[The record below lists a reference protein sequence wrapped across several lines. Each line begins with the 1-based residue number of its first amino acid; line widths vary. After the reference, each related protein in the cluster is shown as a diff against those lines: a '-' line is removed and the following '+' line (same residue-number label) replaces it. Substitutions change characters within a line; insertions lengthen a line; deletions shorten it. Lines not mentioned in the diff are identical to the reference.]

1 MQLLFAL
8 QEQSVFRERKGGENS
23 LLQSSDPQLMTLS
36 AQEKHLFEGDMPG
49 AMSRLQ
55 RALTSNAYYVPAW
68 LALAELNNDQGN
80 KEQAYKILDYVSTL
94 IRDLKRWRWEKTLI
108 DYQLGRQTV
117 LPAELRYIIQYIP
130 GKSRNDALQLAF
142 TLWDDPQQLL
152 NNIGPENLMPLFE
165 NTVRK
170 TMPEKA
176 LFFWHKIE
184 EEEVPWEQKQLES
197 FLEMLL
203 RNGKIDEAGNI
214 WRKYINPDSLVYN
227 GDFSKPCMQQAFGW
241 HCGKDQAFEKRFE
254 ETGGN
259 IEGRSL
265 HYRFKGWDNLIF
277 KQLYQVVPLA
287 GAKKFRFTAEVKTQK
302 LTTDQRPFF
311 QIYGYKC
318 KIQNNWTE
326 MGEMVGPNQ
335 DWKLYQIDFEVP
347 VDCAAV
353 VIRLKRK
360 ESLQIDNKLSGQ
372 LWLKNINISDISK
385 EIILPETQ
393 P

>member
-1 MQLLFAL
+1 
-8 QEQSVFRERKGGENS
+8 
-23 LLQSSDPQLMTLS
+23 
-36 AQEKHLFEGDMPG
+36 
-49 AMSRLQ
+49 
-55 RALTSNAYYVPAW
+55 
-68 LALAELNNDQGN
+68 
-80 KEQAYKILDYVSTL
+80 
-94 IRDLKRWRWEKTLI
+94 
-108 DYQLGRQTV
+108 
-117 LPAELRYIIQYIP
+117 
-130 GKSRNDALQLAF
+130 
-142 TLWDDPQQLL
+142 
-152 NNIGPENLMPLFE
+152 
-165 NTVRK
+165 
-170 TMPEKA
+170 MPEKA

-277 KQLYQVVPLA
+277 QHLYQVVPLA
-287 GAKKFRFTAEVKTQK
+287 GAKQYRFTAEFKTQK

-318 KIQNNWTE
+318 KMQNTWTE

-347 VDCAAV
+347 EDCAAV
-353 VIRLKRK
+353 VISLIRK

-372 LWLKNINISDISK
+372 LWLKNINISDVNKELIS
-385 EIILPETQ
+385 PETHPQ
-393 P
+393 